1 LCYRGIVRRPNAGEG
16 ELRTEAEAF
25 FLLLLGVDILESSG
39 RGTKDP
45 TFKMDKN
52 SKSKKR
58 KSAGK
63 AKPVQPAPGTAM
75 YKTKKQKS
83 TSTSRSEIALDL
95 VINQREANRML
106 KVSNPRTE
114 WYDDAAWDSFVT
126 RRDDEDWNYLGSLAR
141 DSTVTAC

>member
-1 LCYRGIVRRPNAGEG
+1 
-16 ELRTEAEAF
+16 
-25 FLLLLGVDILESSG
+25 
-39 RGTKDP
+39 
-45 TFKMDKN
+45 MDKN

-75 YKTKKQKS
+75 YKKQKS

-141 DSTVTAC
+141 DSTVKAC